1 MGLLRDS
8 YDIIFDLEQMPPYTR
23 HLRRWVGN
31 TVFLLTWGLGIGAPR
46 VQEFRDIRYY
56 PRGHFMDKATAYL
69 PNDRLWVWYWRRVGD
84 VAPEVYEAY
93 HRGFAQ
99 AKTVLW
105 ASIEEIDRTW
115 VEDPPPEEEKPA
127 ENADA

>member
-31 TVFLLTWGLGIGAPR
+31 TVFLLTWGLGIGAPQ
-46 VQEFRDIRYY
+46 VQGFRNIQYY
-56 PRGHFMDKATAYL
+56 PPGNFMDRATAYL
-69 PNDRLWVWYWRRVGD
+69 PNDRLWLWYWRRVGD

-93 HRGFAQ
+93 RQGFAQ